1 MSVKA
6 VIMAGGEGTRL
17 RPLTSTRPK
26 PMVPIVN
33 QPVMEHILGLVK
45 HYGITEVVATL
56 AFMPQVIED
65 YFGDGEEWGT
75 TITYAVEESPL
86 GTAGSVKNAEDA
98 LRGGPFVVISGDALT
113 DIDLAEVIE
122 FHASHDGPVTI
133 ALTRVPDPLD
143 FGVVITDDDGKIQR
157 FLEKPTW
164 GQVFSDTIN
173 TGIYVLDPIVFDFIP
188 EGVPY
193 DFSSELFPALMAA
206 GHSLYGFVTDGY
218 WCDVGSLESYVE
230 VHRDILDGKAK
241 IYVPGAKARNDVW
254 VGKGADID
262 PGAVIGSKVVVGANT
277 RVRAGAHVDDY
288 TVIGDNCLVG
298 YDTVLEHS
306 IVWSDSFVGA
316 GSELRGAVVCRGV
329 DIRARA
335 RIEPG
340 AAIGDAT
347 VVGHGAIVG
356 NGVQVYPYKRIEAGA
371 LVASSLIWEST
382 GIRSLFGADGVAGL
396 VNIDI
401 TPELALRVA
410 QAFGSI
416 LPSKAHVVVS
426 RDSSR
431 GARMV
436 KRAIVAGLNSTGNHV
451 RDLRVASPGITR
463 FTTRDTRC
471 EGGVHVCASSKDPQT
486 LELHFYDKAGID
498 LAPWIEK
505 KVERLYFRQEFR
517 RAFFGEIGEIIYPP
531 RALEYYTA
539 GLMDALDGTRALMS
553 RRQTIVVD
561 MGMSPASFVLPQV
574 AGRWDVEV
582 IALRPFVDSE
592 STAPV
597 GPGRDEV
604 LQQMARSMD
613 IFRADLGISMDST
626 AERVT
631 LVTGSGRV
639 LDADTALHAMLYMW
653 CRTDHGD
660 RCAAVPLTASR
671 VIEAIASET
680 GHCVSRVGTSR
691 RSLSAA
697 ALNPEIG
704 FAGSQTGGFVFPSFL
719 ASYDAVMSLGMTL
732 RMLDRLGMTLDE
744 VVDALPPF
752 HLRRRQV
759 FCPFDRKGAVMRQM
773 AEFGQHR
780 EVEMTEGVR
789 VVEDEGWA
797 LVLPHASDAIV
808 EVFTEGDSDSA
819 ADAIADR
826 YVALVEAAIREE

>member
-1 MSVKA
+1 MKA

-45 HYGITEVVATL
+45 HHGITEIVATL

-75 TITYAVEESPL
+75 NITYAVEESPL
-86 GTAGSVKNAEDA
+86 GTAGSVKNAEEA
-98 LRGGPFVVISGDALT
+98 LRGEPFVVISGDALT
-113 DIDLAEVIE
+113 DIDLTSVIK
-122 FHASHDGPVTI
+122 FHNSHNGPVTI
-133 ALTRVPDPLD
+133 ALKRVPDPLD
-143 FGVVITDDDGKIQR
+143 FGVVITDERGKVQR

-188 EGVPY
+188 EGKAY

-206 GHSLYGFVTDGY
+206 GHDLYGFEVDGY
-218 WCDVGSLESYVE
+218 WCDVGSLESYVA
-230 VHRDILDGKAK
+230 VHRDILDGKTML
-241 IYVPGAKARNDVW
+241 YVPGARARNDVW

-262 PGAVIGSKVVVGANT
+262 PGAVIGTKVVIGENT
-277 RVRAGAHVDDY
+277 RVRAGARVDDY

-298 YDTVLEHS
+298 YDTVIEHS
-306 IVWSDSFVGA
+306 IVWSDSFIGA
-316 GSELRGAVVCRGV
+316 GSEVRGAVVCRGV

-335 RIEPG
+335 RLEPG
-340 AAIGDAT
+340 AAIGDST

-356 NGVQVYPYKRIEAGA
+356 NDVQVYPYKRIEAGA
-371 LVASSLIWEST
+371 VVTSSLIWESK
-382 GIRSLFGADGVAGL
+382 GIRSLFGTDGVAGL
-396 VNIDI
+396 VNIDV
-401 TPELALRVA
+401 TPELALRLA

-431 GARMV
+431 GARMI
-436 KRAIVAGLNSTGNHV
+436 KRAIIAGLNSTGNHV

-471 EGGVHVCASSKDPQT
+471 EGGVHVCVSAKDTQT
-486 LELHFYDKAGID
+486 LEIHFYDKAGID
-498 LAPWIEK
+498 LVPWIEK

-517 RAFFGEIGEIIYPP
+517 RAFFDEIGEILYPP
-531 RALEYYTA
+531 RALEYYIA
-539 GLMDALDGTRALMS
+539 GLMDALDGGALMS

-574 AGRWDVEV
+574 AGGWDVEL

-592 STAPV
+592 RTMSTSPA
-597 GPGRDEV
+597 RDEV
-604 LQQMARSMD
+604 LGQLARSMD
-613 IFRADLGISMDST
+613 LFQADLGLSMDVT

-631 LVTGSGRV
+631 LVTASGGV
-639 LDADTALHAMLYMW
+639 LDADTALHAMAYLW
-653 CRTDHGD
+653 SHTDASD
-660 RCAAVPLTASR
+660 RSLAVPHTASR
-671 VIEAIASET
+671 VIERIAEAA
-680 GHCVSRVGTSR
+680 GHGVLRVGTSR

-697 ALNPEIG
+697 ALRPEVG
-704 FAGSQTGGFVFPSFL
+704 FAGSQTGGFVFPAFL
-719 ASYDAVMSLGMTL
+719 ASYDAIMSLGMTL
-732 RMLDRLGMTLDE
+732 RMLDRIGMSLDE
-744 VVDALPPF
+744 VVAALPPF
-752 HLRRRQV
+752 YLRRRQV
-759 FCPFDRKGAVMRQM
+759 FCPFARKGAVMRQM
-773 AEFGQHR
+773 AELGQHH

-789 VVEDEGWA
+789 IVEDDGWA
-797 LVLPHASDAIV
+797 LVLPHATDAIV
-808 EVFTEGDSDSA
+808 EVFSEGDSADA
-819 ADAIADR
+819 ADTIADR
-826 YVALVEAAIREE
+826 YVALVEAAIGEV